1 MSKVVFEIIL
11 IVILISCILSIHYTN
26 IEPFQRGFFC
36 TDSTLKYPYIE
47 ETVSTNLC
55 FILWILISLFIIL
68 TTQVIKRL
76 FSIKAL
82 YDIVLGALICILTT
96 LILKYSVGK
105 LRPHFLSL
113 CNPDYNNIC
122 YDESAYY
129 RDENDEELL
138 DEFFEKYVNETN
150 ICSIENSR
158 LIENARLSFPS
169 GHASYSF
176 YFTTFLILYMK
187 KNLKDLKYIRNIL
200 PYINLLLILLA
211 TWISFTRVND
221 YYHFTSDVVFG
232 GFLGVAIGLFL
243 NSRENILLISDKNQ
257 KSMDEES
264 EEDGGLSTIE
274 RC

>member
-1 MSKVVFEIIL
+1 MRKAVFEIIL
-11 IVILISCILSIHYTN
+11 ILILISCILSIHYTN

-36 TDSTLKYPYIE
+36 SDSSLKYPYIK

-68 TTQVIKRL
+68 TSQVIKRS
-76 FSIKAL
+76 FSIKIL
-82 YDIVLGALICILTT
+82 YDILLGGLICILATD
-96 LILKYSVGK
+96 IVKYSVGK

-113 CNPDYNNIC
+113 CNPDYNNVC

-129 RDENDEELL
+129 KDENDEELL

-158 LIENARLSFPS
+158 LIDNARLSFPS

-187 KNLKDLKYIRNIL
+187 KNIKDLKYIGNIL

-232 GFLGVAIGLFL
+232 GLGGIVIALFL
-243 NSRENILLISDKNQ
+243 DGKQNIFSISDENQ
-257 KSMDEES
+257 KSMNEEN
-264 EEDGGLSTIE
+264 EEDGGLVTIE